1 MGVQCERCPLPSF
14 PMAKSALPCLKIGRP
29 GVSLN
34 EVIKWVQSADHLFL
48 SPFLLLPKSFMSS
61 EGPSSRE
68 NNAANGCERIDTSN
82 QPEDPR
88 AILKLLVLAERAL
101 RYSVNLNGFVE
112 KNNGFCVRGGYAMVW
127 PGVLHLNDAIAAE
140 REITRNHFLGNG
152 DTVKVN
158 LLLAH
163 DTSL

>member
-1 MGVQCERCPLPSF
+1 MIYIPTQYT
-14 PMAKSALPCLKIGRP
+14 I
-29 GVSLN
+29 N
-34 EVIKWVQSADHLFL
+34 
-48 SPFLLLPKSFMSS
+48 
-61 EGPSSRE
+61 
-68 NNAANGCERIDTSN
+68 N

-101 RYSVNLNGFVE
+101 RYSVNLDGFVK
-112 KNNGFCVRGGYAMVW
+112 KNSDFCVRGGYAMVW

-140 REITRNHFLGNG
+140 REITRNHFLENG